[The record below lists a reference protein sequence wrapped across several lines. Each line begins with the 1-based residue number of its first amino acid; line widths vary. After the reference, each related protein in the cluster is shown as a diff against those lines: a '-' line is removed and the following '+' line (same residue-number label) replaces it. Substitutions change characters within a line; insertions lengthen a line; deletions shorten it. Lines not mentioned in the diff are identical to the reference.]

1 MLLWLSLW
9 VGLMPY
15 ESVDNALEI
24 LARHIVQNKRDVIS
38 FLNENGYAELR
49 DDAPIIEV
57 NEAVSKHIFDKSFLT
72 KLSQQI
78 FGEFSNATGA
88 SAASTASSG
97 ASQASNANPIT
108 WVIKIFEV
116 GSLFA
121 LENQRINQ
129 EDRALAASY
138 ALAEQQLENE
148 QRIAKEQAQQ
158 DFAFSLLAIQRAQSG
173 DKTVQNVILMGGVI
187 AFLIIAYYA
196 TRRKA

>member
-1 MLLWLSLW
+1 
-9 VGLMPY
+9 MPY

-72 KLSQQI
+72 ELSQQI
-78 FGEFSNATGA
+78 FGAFSSATGA

>member
-1 MLLWLSLW
+1 
-9 VGLMPY
+9 MPY